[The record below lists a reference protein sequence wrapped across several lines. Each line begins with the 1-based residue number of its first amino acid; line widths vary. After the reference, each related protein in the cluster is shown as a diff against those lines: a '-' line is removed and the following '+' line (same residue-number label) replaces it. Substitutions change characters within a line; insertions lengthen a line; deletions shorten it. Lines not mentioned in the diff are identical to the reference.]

1 MKVHRLIDS
10 RTAEMDAYVLSH
22 PEGTIFHLNAWK
34 RAVER
39 EFGFESRYLIA
50 ESKERIEGVLPLFRI
65 SNWMQGSALISTP
78 FADYGGMC
86 ASSGETAAALRNAAC
101 QMAVEE
107 GVGYLELRGSRNEFG
122 EGFLTKSLYVTFAL
136 ELDSDPEKVLRGFP
150 KDTRYMIRKG
160 QKNGLRA
167 VTDNSQID
175 SLYRIYSQ
183 SVRNLGT
190 PVFSKRFFNTLMEEF
205 REAAE
210 ITVVWHGERELAAV
224 LSFRFRDAILPHYG
238 GSLLEGRNFAANNFM
253 YWDVLRRA
261 CERGVRTFDF
271 GRSKRNTGS
280 YFFKTQWNMNERP
293 LPYQYYLVKR
303 KTMPDFSPINPRFKL
318 ATNVWKRIPLQ
329 LATALGPS
337 LVRLFP

>member
-1 MKVHRLIDS
+1 MKVLPFIDT
-10 RTAEMDAYVLSH
+10 RTAELDAYVLSH
-22 PEGTIFHLNAWK
+22 PEGTVFHLTAWK
-34 RAVER
+34 RAIER

-50 ESKERIEGVLPLFRI
+50 ERSGSIEGVLPLFRI
-65 SNWMQGSALISTP
+65 SNWMQGTALISTP
-78 FADYGGMC
+78 FADYGGIC
-86 ASSGETAAALRNAAC
+86 ATGADAAAALRNAAC
-101 QMAVEE
+101 RMAVDE
-107 GVGYLELRGSRNEFG
+107 GVGYLELRESRNEF
-122 EGFLTKSLYVTFAL
+122 EDGFLTKSLYVSFAQ
-136 ELDSDPEKVLRGFP
+136 ELDRDPEKVLRGFP

-175 SLYRIYSQ
+175 ALYQIYSQ

-190 PVFSKRFFNTLMEEF
+190 PVFSKRFFNTLMAEF
-205 REAAE
+205 GEAAE
-210 ITVVWHGERELAAV
+210 ITVVWHEERALAAV
-224 LSFRFRDAILPHYG
+224 LSFRFRDAVLPHYG

-253 YWDVLRRA
+253 YWDVLRRG
-261 CERGVRTFDF
+261 CEKGLRTFDF

-280 YFFKTQWNMNERP
+280 YFFKTQWNMSERP

-318 ATNVWKRIPLQ
+318 ATNVWKRVPLQ
-329 LATALGPS
+329 LTTALGPS